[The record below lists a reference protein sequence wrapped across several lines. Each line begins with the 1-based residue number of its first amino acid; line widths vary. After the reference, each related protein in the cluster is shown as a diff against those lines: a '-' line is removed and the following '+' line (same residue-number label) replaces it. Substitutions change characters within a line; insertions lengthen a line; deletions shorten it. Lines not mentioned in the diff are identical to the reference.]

1 MPDWDDTTFTH
12 THPHT
17 QVMERMVER
26 YLSMAHPL
34 RRYEF
39 MSQIKWQNSQL
50 HDDLIGSEIIVQVCR
65 SVRV

>member
-1 MPDWDDTTFTH
+1 
-12 THPHT
+12 
-17 QVMERMVER
+17 MERMVER

-50 HDDLIGSEIIVQVCR
+50 HDDLIGSEIIVQVRPC
-65 SVRV
+65 SVFVFVFVLGWLG

>member
-1 MPDWDDTTFTH
+1 
-12 THPHT
+12 
-17 QVMERMVER
+17 MERMVER

-50 HDDLIGSEIIVQVCR
+50 HDDLIGSEIIVQVGR
-65 SVRV
+65 SVGPSLWMEGWRDQSVDQSI